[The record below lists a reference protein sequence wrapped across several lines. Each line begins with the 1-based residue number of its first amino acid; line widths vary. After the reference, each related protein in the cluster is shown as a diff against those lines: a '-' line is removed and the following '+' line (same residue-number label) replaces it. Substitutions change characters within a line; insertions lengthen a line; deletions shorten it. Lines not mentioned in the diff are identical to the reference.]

1 MVINKMII
9 ADRVRLKNEGLSPR
23 IWRKKIKRT
32 IATIMMA
39 MNTKES
45 VTMALFL
52 TILLKAVTIA

>member
-23 IWRKKIKRT
+23 IWRKKIKSA

>member
-9 ADRVRLKNEGLSPR
+9 ADRARLKNEGLSPR
-23 IWRKKIKRT
+23 IWRKKIKSA

-45 VTMALFL
+45 VIKALFL

>member
-23 IWRKKIKRT
+23 NWRKKIKSA

-39 MNTKES
+39 MNTNES

>member
-23 IWRKKIKRT
+23 IWRKKIKRA

-39 MNTKES
+39 INTIES
-45 VTMALFL
+45 EITALFL

>member
-23 IWRKKIKRT
+23 IWRKKIKSA

-45 VTMALFL
+45 VNKALFL

>member
-23 IWRKKIKRT
+23 IWRTKIKSA

>member
-23 IWRKKIKRT
+23 IWRKKIKSA

-45 VTMALFL
+45 VTTALFL

>member
-9 ADRVRLKNEGLSPR
+9 ADRVRLKNEVLSPR
-23 IWRKKIKRT
+23 IWRKKIKSA

>member
-1 MVINKMII
+1 MVIDKVII
-9 ADRVRLKNEGLSPR
+9 ADRVRVENEGLSPR
-23 IWRKKIKRT
+23 IWRKKIKSA

>member
-9 ADRVRLKNEGLSPR
+9 AERVRLKNEGLSPR
-23 IWRKKIKRT
+23 IWRKKIKRA

-45 VTMALFL
+45 VH
-52 TILLKAVTIA
+52 

>member
-23 IWRKKIKRT
+23 IWRKKIKSA

-52 TILLKAVTIA
+52 IVFLKAITIT

>member
-1 MVINKMII
+1 MVINNMII

-23 IWRKKIKRT
+23 IWRKKIKSA

-45 VTMALFL
+45 VTKALFL

>member
-23 IWRKKIKRT
+23 IWRKKIKSA

-45 VTMALFL
+45 VTKALFL

>member
-1 MVINKMII
+1 MII

-23 IWRKKIKRT
+23 IWRKKIKSA

-45 VTMALFL
+45 VTKALFL

>member
-23 IWRKKIKRT
+23 IRRKKIKRA

>member
-9 ADRVRLKNEGLSPR
+9 ADRVRLKNEGLSQR
-23 IWRKKIKRT
+23 IWRKKIKRAL
-32 IATIMMA
+32 ATIMMA
-39 MNTKES
+39 MNTKDS

>member
-9 ADRVRLKNEGLSPR
+9 ADRLRLKNEGLSPR
-23 IWRKKIKRT
+23 IWRKKIKSA

-45 VTMALFL
+45 VTKALFL

>member
-9 ADRVRLKNEGLSPR
+9 ADRVRLKHEGLSPR
-23 IWRKKIKRT
+23 IWRKKIKSA

>member
-9 ADRVRLKNEGLSPR
+9 ADRVRLKNEGLSLR
-23 IWRKKIKRT
+23 IWRKKIKRA

>member
-9 ADRVRLKNEGLSPR
+9 ADRVKLKNEGLSPR
-23 IWRKKIKRT
+23 IWRKKIKSA

>member
-1 MVINKMII
+1 MVINNMII

-23 IWRKKIKRT
+23 IWRKKIKSA